1 MLAVRPSR
9 PVHAPHL
16 RALAA
21 ALTLASDDL
30 IATTPAMLESLH
42 LADAFARTDRTIV
55 LYGETGTG
63 KSLLGEV
70 IHRLS
75 GRVGGLHAISVGTMA
90 PSLVEDELF
99 GHERGAFTDARTA
112 RVGLLGE
119 SGAGTLRLDDMHGAP
134 PWLQRKLFDVMDR
147 RVYRVLGSDRILAIA
162 CRFIVTLNEHP
173 DRLVEQGVLIR
184 DLRYRFHE
192 LLIGMAPLR
201 ERRDEI
207 PLLAAR
213 ALARCQKELPPDGP
227 SRLSDAALAVLYRA
241 EWPGNV
247 RQLEDIVERAYLIAL
262 KAERDAIIPADI
274 PDEISPPLL
283 YPRKGTL
290 AEKTDI
296 VQRALE
302 RTGGN
307 TAAAARLVRV
317 SRNTIKALHRASQL
331 AKTTRGTALNAST
344 RV

>member
-1 MLAVRPSR
+1 L
-9 PVHAPHL
+9 HAPHL
-16 RALAA
+16 KDVAA
-21 ALTLASDDL
+21 VRTLASDDF
-30 IATTPAMLESLH
+30 IASTPAMLESLY

-63 KSLLGEV
+63 KSLLAEV

-119 SGAGTLRLDDMHGAP
+119 SGPGTLRLDDMHGAP

-162 CRFIVTLNEHP
+162 CRFIITLNEHP
-173 DRLVEQGVLIR
+173 DRLVEQGLLIQ

-192 LLIGMAPLR
+192 LLIGIAPLR
-201 ERRDEI
+201 QRRDEI
-207 PLLAAR
+207 PLQAAR
-213 ALARCQKELPPDGP
+213 ALARCQKKLPPGGP
-227 SRLSDAALAVLYRA
+227 SRLSDAALAILYGA

-247 RQLEDIVERAYLIAL
+247 RQLEGIIERAYLIAL
-262 KAERDAIIPADI
+262 KAGRDAIVAADI
-274 PDEISPPLL
+274 PDEISPPLV
-283 YPRKGTL
+283 YPSRGTL
-290 AEKTDI
+290 AEK
-296 VQRALE
+296 VEVVRRALD
-302 RTGGN
+302 RTDG
-307 TAAAARLVRV
+307 TVAAAARLLGM
-317 SRNTIKALHRASQL
+317 SRNTIRTLRKLGSRPTS
-331 AKTTRGTALNAST
+331 TAEST
-344 RV
+344 CQVST